1 MNSVQSLMLRLAA
14 ESDET
19 LELTRQEELTVE
31 NLIPR
36 SVMIRLRQTFT
47 VRGMAFFDF
56 YLMLKRIEMGEAAP
70 QDLKQQ
76 YVMAANRL
84 IQVTSPVDNR
94 QLSPAVVNMIAES
107 RTDLNVYLGRLAS
120 GNTQDRLTWVRI
132 NGILVPIIV
141 AAARDKGIYLTYK
154 QNNTRKWAIF
164 RRMSPKAERNEAIKD
179 ENPETYAL
187 IVKHNQSLADI
198 TDGIKQRIEREGM
211 IAQEA
216 YLAGRPVVYGID
228 QVTQEKHV
236 YDLDGTVLT
245 SREFI
250 DKRTALNKENALL
263 SKAHNRTT
271 FPAEGLR
278 SLSDEQMDA
287 LTGPVEM
294 MSVTDDKV
302 KQGRMTRIFPVR
314 RMPVPIDDKQHPHT
328 TVVKVIISGRFKG
341 CLLDDVIN
349 STGRMVEGT
358 SYAYNPATGQSHAIP
373 KKIDTSNREPYVTVG
388 TPEDIR
394 VMPDGEVIKSQR
406 ERLYVRIPKTRN
418 MAELRD
424 ALKSLACNSQSWYSK
439 KGCIPSIE
447 WVPLKESAASGFF
460 FDAKDFG
467 TLMSMLKSMSLSK
480 EALAII
486 QDYYKDLT
494 NAESATERSN
504 LSNYTTD
511 SIGGFKSGIMQKD
524 GTMRPIVLST
534 KQKKALAWMDAN
546 GNKGVC
552 GLDTGTGKTLVSI
565 CTMQKMIRDGLADRD
580 ATYTKPDG
588 TEVQTNG
595 RFLYVSPKAL
605 KGNLPKEM
613 KTFVSDA
620 TALVARTDR
629 MTYGEFRNAVK
640 KFKWKGH
647 PWNPET
653 YVAIFFDEAQDLI
666 GKSRTKPE
674 SAAEQALSIYHPHKI
689 CLTASPINS
698 DPMEAYILAA
708 VCNNKPLN
716 GKSPEALTNH
726 KEMRRFRERFC
737 ESVGG
742 RILGLKQDVNTQ
754 RDMATWVRRNVF
766 FADKQDADVEAG
778 EKPLSKLRDG
788 TQAITMDPGVEEVYR
803 TTTKSFA
810 DTMGLM
816 VKSFRDRNIGTGKAT
831 DASREMEAMIR
842 ASFAMAPIMKLMNG
856 LSNYP
861 ADTLRDIAGIIES
874 GHMTN
879 AKGKPVPVPSTLKA
893 MMKLNPDD
901 LRVIADRVGNPK
913 IEAATDIVA
922 KRLERSDGSSRTIL
936 FADDKKMCWKAVHH
950 MSDTVGGMHA
960 MALDNEI
967 HIFDGGVPMTEYLI
981 RMDEELVR
989 KLFQEERRKSKI
1001 PETPEQT
1008 DQRANDYI
1016 VSHQG
1021 IARIPLPFRSKAYKR
1036 YPDAPGGTGNSRAT
1050 VGEWQTFALTLIA
1063 NDNGIKS
1070 LTLLGQT
1077 YQFGQ
1082 NLQQFN
1088 TVVHLDRDT
1097 WNSEAMKQRTARAWR
1112 QGQKSPVTEVTLDTV
1127 YEESRSEYDATL
1139 DTIRRYFQEMG
1150 EDLFNN
1156 IIKGAQTLALGK
1168 EWTTMTKEQ
1177 ASLIHLDRKM
1187 FDLAASPYSTRSVPP
1202 QAVAP

>member
-1 MNSVQSLMLRLAA
+1 MLRLAA
-14 ESDET
+14 EDT
-19 LELTRQEELTVE
+19 QELNRQEELTVE

-36 SVMIRLRQTFT
+36 SVMMRLRQAFT
-47 VRGMAFFDF
+47 VRGIAFFDF
-56 YLMLKRIEMGEAAP
+56 YLLLKRIEMGEP
-70 QDLKQQ
+70 SPSDLKQQ

-84 IQVTSPVDNR
+84 IQVASPIDNR
-94 QLSPAVVNMIAES
+94 QLSPAIVNMIAES
-107 RTDLNVYLGRLAS
+107 RTDLGLYLGRLVA
-120 GNTQDRLTWVRI
+120 GNTQDRLTWVKI

-141 AAARDKGIYLTYK
+141 AAARDKGIYLTYR

-164 RRMSPKAERNEAIKD
+164 RRMSPKAERNETIKD

-187 IVKHNQSLADI
+187 IVKHNMSLADI
-198 TDGIKQRIEREGM
+198 TNGIKQRIERGGR
-211 IAQEA
+211 IAKDD
-216 YLAGRPVVYGID
+216 YLAGRPIIYGID
-228 QVTQEKHV
+228 PTTQEKYV
-236 YDLDGTVLT
+236 YDLDGSVLT
-245 SREFI
+245 PREFI

-271 FPAEGLR
+271 FPAEELR
-278 SLSDEQMDA
+278 SLSDDELDA

-314 RMPVPIDDKQHPHT
+314 RMPVPIDDDKHPHT
-328 TVVKVIISGRFKG
+328 TVVKVIIAGRFKG

-358 SYAYNPATGQSHAIP
+358 SYAYNPTTGQSHAIP

-394 VMPDGEVIKSQR
+394 VMPDGDVIKSNQD
-406 ERLYVRIPKTRN
+406 RLYIRIPKTRN
-418 MAELRD
+418 MTELRE
-424 ALKSLACNSQSWYSK
+424 ALKSLACNSPSWYSK

-447 WVPLKESAASGFF
+447 WVPLKESMAAGFF

-467 TLMSMLKSMSLSK
+467 TIMGLLKSMSLSK
-480 EALAII
+480 EALAMV

-494 NAESATERSN
+494 NAESATERNN
-504 LSNYTTD
+504 LSNYTTEA
-511 SIGGFKSGIMQKD
+511 IGGFKSGILQKD
-524 GTMRPIVLST
+524 GTMKHIVLST

-552 GLDTGTGKTLVSI
+552 GLDTGAGKTMVSI
-565 CTMQKMIRDGLADRD
+565 CTMQKMIRDGMADPD

-588 TEVQTNG
+588 TEVLTNG

-605 KGNLPKEM
+605 KGNLTKEM

-620 TALVARTDR
+620 TALIARTER

-640 KFKWKGH
+640 KGKWKGH
-647 PWNPET
+647 TWSHEA

-698 DPMEAYILAA
+698 DPMEAYILAC

-716 GKSPEALTNH
+716 GKSPEALANH

-742 RILGLKQDVNTQ
+742 RILGIKQDPNTQ
-754 RDMATWVRRNVF
+754 RDIATWVRRNVF

-778 EKPLSKLRDG
+778 EKPLPKLRDG

-803 TTTKSFA
+803 TATRTFA

-816 VKSFRDRNIGTGKAT
+816 VKWFRDRNIGTGKVT
-831 DASREMEAMIR
+831 DSTRESEAMIR

-861 ADTLRDIAGIIES
+861 ADTLREIAGIIES
-874 GHMTN
+874 GRMTN
-879 AKGKPVPVPSTLKA
+879 AKGQPVPVPSALKA
-893 MMKLNPDD
+893 LMKLNPDD

-913 IEAATDIVA
+913 IEAASEIVA
-922 KRLERSDGSSRTIL
+922 KRLERSGGGSRTIL
-936 FADDKKMCWKAVHH
+936 FADDKKMCWKAVQH

-981 RMDEELVR
+981 RMDEEVIR
-989 KLFQEERRKSKI
+989 KLFHEERRKSQI

-1008 DQRANDYI
+1008 DQRVDAYI
-1016 VSHQG
+1016 ASHQG
-1021 IARIPLPFRSKAYKR
+1021 IARIPLPFKPKAYKR
-1036 YPDAPGGTGNSRAT
+1036 YPDAPGGTGNPKST

-1063 NDNGIKS
+1063 KDNGIKS

-1112 QGQKSPVTEVTLDTV
+1112 QGQDSPVTEVTLDTV

-1150 EDLFNN
+1150 EDLFDA

-1168 EWTTMTKEQ
+1168 DWATMTKEQ
-1177 ASLIHLDRKM
+1177 ASLVHLDRKM

>member
-1 MNSVQSLMLRLAA
+1 MNPVQSLMLRLAA
-14 ESDET
+14 EGDED
-19 LELTRQEELTVE
+19 LELTRQEEMVVE

-36 SVMIRLRQTFT
+36 SMMMRFRQTFT
-47 VRGMAFFDF
+47 IRGLEFFQF
-56 YLMLKRIEMGEAAP
+56 YLLLKRIEMGEPAP

-76 YVMAANRL
+76 YNMAANRL
-84 IQVTSPVDNR
+84 IQVTSPVDHHP
-94 QLSPAVVNMIAES
+94 LSPAVVNMIAES
-107 RTDLNVYLGRLAS
+107 RTDLGLYLGRLAA
-120 GNTQDRLTWVRI
+120 GNTQDRMTWVKI
-132 NGILVPIIV
+132 NGIIIPIIV
-141 AAARDKGIYLTYK
+141 AAARDKGIYLTYR

-164 RRMSPKAERNEAIKD
+164 RRMSPKAERNEQIKD

-187 IVKHNQSLADI
+187 IVQHGQSLADI
-198 TDGIKQRIEREGM
+198 TDGIKQRIEREGLV
-211 IAQEA
+211 AKDD
-216 YLAGRPVVYGID
+216 YLAGRPIVYGID
-228 QVTQEKHV
+228 PETQEKHV
-236 YDLDGTVLT
+236 YDLDGSVLT
-245 SREFI
+245 PREFI
-250 DKRTALNKENALL
+250 DRRTALNKENALL

-271 FPAEGLR
+271 FPAEELR
-278 SLSDEQMDA
+278 SLSDDEVDA

-314 RMPVPIDDKQHPHT
+314 RMPVDINDEQHPHT
-328 TVVKVIISGRFKG
+328 TVLKVIVSGRFKG

-358 SYAYNPATGQSHAIP
+358 SYAYNPETGQSHAIP

-388 TPEDIR
+388 TPEDVR
-394 VMPDGEVIKSQR
+394 VMPDGEIVKSNR
-406 ERLYVRIPKTRN
+406 HRLYVRIPKTRN

-424 ALKSLACNSQSWYSK
+424 ALKALSCNSQSWYSK

-480 EALAII
+480 EALAMI

-494 NAESATERSN
+494 NAEAATERGN

-511 SIGGFKSGIMQKD
+511 AIGGFKTGIMQKD
-524 GTMRPIVLST
+524 GSMKPIVLST

-565 CTMQKMIRDGLADRD
+565 CTMQKMIRDGLADKG
-580 ATYTKPDG
+580 ATYTKPNGHD
-588 TEVQTNG
+588 VATNG

-620 TALVARTDR
+620 TALIARTDR

-640 KFKWKGH
+640 KLKWKGH
-647 PWNPET
+647 PWNPEQ

-674 SAAEQALSIYHPHKI
+674 SSAEQALSIYHPHKI

-698 DPMEAYILAA
+698 DPMEAYILAC

-716 GKSPEALTNH
+716 GKSTTATNNH

-766 FADKQDADVEAG
+766 FADKQDADLDAG
-778 EKPLSKLRDG
+778 EKPLTQLRDG

-803 TTTKSFA
+803 TTTRSFA

-816 VKSFRDRNIGTGKAT
+816 VKSFRDRDIGTGKANDT
-831 DASREMEAMIR
+831 TREMEAMIR

-861 ADTLRDIAGIIES
+861 ADTLREIAGIIDS

-879 AKGKPVPVPSTLKA
+879 AKGQPVPVPASLKL
-893 MMKLNPDD
+893 MTKLNPDD

-913 IEAATDIVA
+913 IEAAGDIVA
-922 KRLERSDGSSRTIL
+922 KRIERSNGGSRTIL
-936 FADDKKMCWKAVHH
+936 FSDDKKMCWKAVKH

-967 HIFDGGVPMTEYLI
+967 HIFDGGLPMTEYLI
-981 RMDEELVR
+981 RMDEEVIR
-989 KLFQEERRKSKI
+989 KLFHEERRKSQI

-1008 DQRANDYI
+1008 DQRVDDYI
-1016 VSHQG
+1016 ASHLG
-1021 IARIPLPFRSKAYKR
+1021 IAKIPLPFKPKAYKR
-1036 YPDAPGGTGNSRAT
+1036 YMDAPGGTGNPKSM

-1063 NDNGIKS
+1063 KDNGIKS

-1112 QGQKSPVTEVTLDTV
+1112 QGQKSPVTEITLDTV

-1150 EDLFNN
+1150 EDLFDT

-1168 EWTTMTKEQ
+1168 DWASMTKEQ
-1177 ASLIHLDRKM
+1177 ASLVHLDRKM

-1202 QAVAP
+1202 QAA